1 MANIT
6 PARHCIQNI
15 VFEYIQQVE
24 QLQDEGV
31 RHGPC
36 PSESPGL
43 SSPCAFSGNEYG
55 QDDKDGMMVKLKMRV
70 IYLLFVVLIF

>member
-1 MANIT
+1 MTNIT

-36 PSESPGL
+36 PSESPGP
-43 SSPCAFSGNEYG
+43 SSACAFSGNEYG
-55 QDDKDGMMVKLKMRV
+55 QDDGKIKDESD
-70 IYLLFVVLIF
+70 IFVHLIF

>member
-1 MANIT
+1 MFSENIINFSEVLKIKNIT
-6 PARHCIQNI
+6 PACHCIQNI
-15 VFEYIQQVE
+15 VFECIQQVE

-36 PSESPGL
+36 PSESTGL

-55 QDDKDGMMVKLKMRV
+55 QDDKDGKMVKL
-70 IYLLFVVLIF
+70 